1 MRSKIRVYRVFMVRS
16 ILSDDV
22 FLLTQKNTRENY
34 TLSLSLSL
42 SLSDA
47 KEGRK
52 KRGHHAVA
60 GAFSVV
66 SFSHRF
72 SRSSIRQ
79 SRHGRDGCEGTYI
92 LTRKRS
98 EEAFFLF
105 LFFFVV
111 VGCVTFSI
119 REVEGA
125 FVNARKELRDA
136 RRGRGGRGRRYRG
149 RCRREDFDRARCGTV
164 PRNAPRKAHR
174 YPIKERKTSVMN
186 N

>member
-1 MRSKIRVYRVFMVRS
+1 MRSKIRVYYRVFMVRS
-16 ILSDDV
+16 SDFVV
-22 FLLTQKNTRENY
+22 FLLTQKNTREKY
-34 TLSLSLSL
+34 TLSLSLTQR
-42 SLSDA
+42 
-47 KEGRK
+47 KEGK
-52 KRGHHAVA
+52 K
-60 GAFSVV
+60 GATTQSPPFLLSR
-66 SFSHRF
+66 SSRF
-72 SRSSIRQ
+72 SRSSIRR
-79 SRHGRDGCEGTYI
+79 RHGRDGCEGTYI

-111 VGCVTFSI
+111 FVGCVTFSI

>member
-1 MRSKIRVYRVFMVRS
+1 MVRS
-16 ILSDDV
+16 SDGV

-34 TLSLSLSL
+34 TLSLSL

-60 GAFSVV
+60 AFSVV
-66 SFSHRF
+66 SFSRF
-72 SRSSIRQ
+72 SRSSIRR
-79 SRHGRDGCEGTYI
+79 RHGRDGCEGTYI

-98 EEAFFLF
+98 EASFLF
-105 LFFFVV
+105 LFFFFFFV

>member
-1 MRSKIRVYRVFMVRS
+1 MVRS
-16 ILSDDV
+16 SDGV
-22 FLLTQKNTRENY
+22 FLLTQKNTREKY
-34 TLSLSLSL
+34 TLSL

-66 SFSHRF
+66 SFSRF

-92 LTRKRS
+92 LTLRKRS

-149 RCRREDFDRARCGTV
+149 RCRREDFGRARCGTV